1 MSDFGPVEKLR
12 QDHELDPFDCGQE
25 DLNRFLKRYA
35 WASQQSGSAQTYVV
49 VKDGAVRGYYSLT
62 VGSVSHAA
70 ASERARKGQPRHP
83 IPVAILARLAVDVG
97 EQGKGLGSA
106 LLKDALL
113 RIVGAADTIGIR
125 AVLVHAK
132 DDTARAFYEHFGFEA
147 SPTDPMHLMII
158 MKDLKKLS
166 G

>member
-12 QDHELDPFDCGQE
+12 QDHELDRFDCGQE